1 MSSTKL
7 WKLKLNR
14 FWMMQ
19 KKEAMVVQICGT
31 ANSTVRISR
40 MRPTVRIVPSPFGS
54 DGIPFIAGP
63 WFTGGGV
70 CCAVLLPDCVSAEAP
85 A

>member
-1 MSSTKL
+1 MKFRKLYMRFTKP
-7 WKLKLNR
+7 WKLKLTR
-14 FWMMQ
+14 FWRMR

-40 MRPTVRIVPSPFGS
+40 MRPTVRIVPLPSGS
-54 DGIPFIAGP
+54 DGMPFTAGP

-70 CCAVLLPDCVSAEAP
+70 C
-85 A
+85 